1 MKKVQ
6 FSQEEMTELKMT
18 SNGNSVNWDNTKAK
32 DISVEFTEAEKSV
45 ILERLKE
52 MDKDDNLGDHEFE
65 IYTLFKV

>member
-1 MKKVQ
+1 
-6 FSQEEMTELKMT
+6 MT